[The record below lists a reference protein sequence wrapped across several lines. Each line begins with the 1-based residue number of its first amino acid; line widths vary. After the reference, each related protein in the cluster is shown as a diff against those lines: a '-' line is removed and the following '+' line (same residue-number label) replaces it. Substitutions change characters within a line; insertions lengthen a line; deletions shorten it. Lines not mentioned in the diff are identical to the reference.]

1 MFQSDRDGDNDLYVM
16 NVDGSG
22 VIQLTDNPASD
33 EGDFAGWSPDGRR
46 IVFSSR
52 RDGGDLDIFTMN
64 PDGSGVT
71 QLTRNDFIED
81 DDPVWAPDGKH
92 IAFHSTRPGT
102 EEIFIMNADGSD
114 PIQLTFNSHSAVPA
128 WRAKSLP

>member
-1 MFQSDRDGDNDLYVM
+1 M

-22 VIQLTDNPASD
+22 VIQLTNDPASD

-71 QLTRNDFIED
+71 QVTRNDFVED
-81 DDPVWAPDGKH
+81 DDPVWSPDGKH

-102 EEIFIMNADGSD
+102 EEIFIMNVDGSD